1 MICLRQELGPLVIV
15 LKSHFG
21 MDVELSVHHMVR
33 PCGKC
38 HEHTALL
45 EMARMALR
53 ATLFVEHDSRLQ
65 QCTGGGPE
73 TEGFD
78 WRSK

>member
-1 MICLRQELGPLVIV
+1 MICLRQELVPLVLI

-21 MDVELSVHHMVR
+21 MDVKLSVAHLVPPR
-33 PCGKC
+33 GTC

-53 ATLFVEHDSRLQ
+53 ATRFVEHDSRLQ
-65 QCTGGGPE
+65 RCTGGGPE
-73 TEGFD
+73 TEGFG
-78 WRSK
+78 